1 LNLTTDRRGASRGI
15 SATVELYWFIAS
27 TIVTWPGL
35 SLSCEGQWKG
45 DRRRVWSLVFL
56 YFGNWNQLS
65 PRLWNKLPDSFRQPH
80 QSCLDSPP
88 HSLVSSG
95 GARIFFLGGLG
106 PFPPSFPFS
115 SLPPFPLLSLPPSPP
130 PPFPAPHRP
139 VARIVKTR
147 RQIGRVPLPSRT
159 LPFPALTSP
168 SLPSL
173 YSPPSLPSPSLPS
186 PSLPSRPFPS
196 PPLRSRPP

>member
-1 LNLTTDRRGASRGI
+1 VMDSWFSMLSYSRINFCICGFCCLTVLFASVTYLKRFTRYGHYVGE
-15 SATVELYWFIAS
+15 VEDII
-27 TIVTWPGL
+27 TG
-35 SLSCEGQWKG
+35 
-45 DRRRVWSLVFL
+45 
-56 YFGNWNQLS
+56 
-65 PRLWNKLPDSFRQPH
+65 RLAII
-80 QSCLDSPP
+80 
-88 HSLVSSG
+88 VSSG